1 MPQKYAS
8 LAEARNAILLASST
22 WRQQFDKL
30 SKVNDLKVVTNEALD
45 SVAGATVQVLDEV
58 QALKVESTQLRSGV
72 EISHTMAKQAM
83 EESKHA
89 IDRTEAIAEGS
100 KKDCATIGRRCNA
113 NTTKVQ
119 TIQREL
125 SENVLIVRGIPSGAP
140 AGVKEST
147 ANAESAFME
156 ALGQI
161 KCPRIRI
168 SSIKRLQKSNRADP
182 NSPKVLRVALASAL
196 EKRKLF
202 EAIESCTKARGKVPF
217 SCSHEVPKYAMSSY
231 KYCNK
236 LATLCKVGD
245 PKCKVRVYI
254 PKGESWPVIFIRR
267 ENDKDFRKLSKTEL
281 EEVKKELA
289 NREKKEKE
297 AKQAQRAR
305 ANAMDTS
312 IGRLNLGK

>member
-1 MPQKYAS
+1 
-8 LAEARNAILLASST
+8 
-22 WRQQFDKL
+22 
-30 SKVNDLKVVTNEALD
+30 
-45 SVAGATVQVLDEV
+45 
-58 QALKVESTQLRSGV
+58 
-72 EISHTMAKQAM
+72 
-83 EESKHA
+83 
-89 IDRTEAIAEGS
+89 
-100 KKDCATIGRRCNA
+100 
-113 NTTKVQ
+113 
-119 TIQREL
+119 
-125 SENVLIVRGIPSGAP
+125 
-140 AGVKEST
+140 
-147 ANAESAFME
+147 
-156 ALGQI
+156 
-161 KCPRIRI
+161 
-168 SSIKRLQKSNRADP
+168 
-182 NSPKVLRVALASAL
+182 VLRVALASAL